1 MKKKRRVP
9 DVLWRLYRNRACT
22 LADTIVSL
30 LPLPPPSPAD
40 CWCKGCGCLGC
51 SGDGAMSFLLRSDDP
66 PDYHK
71 LLNRCFVVMPDDQL
85 QRRRAFYP
93 ECRWSQLTM
102 VRRTIEMIMC
112 ESRQPSNLI
121 CSGYNKLSRAS
132 SVLDLLTT
140 SPWCLLLERIGDDT
154 MFHLLKYASIFLLHS
169 RANYHRV
176 AGPLVIDL
184 MPKVQKHTSV
194 YGPMF
199 YGDRLDLGGSYTTLK
214 AYGSFLG
221 P

>member
-9 DVLWRLYRNRACT
+9 DVLWRLYGNRACT

-121 CSGYNKLSRAS
+121 CSGYNKAIGHGIPS
-132 SVLDLLTT
+132 SFFDELHNVAKEFFDLPT
-140 SPWCLLLERIGDDT
+140 EEK
-154 MFHLLKYASIFLLHS
+154 LKYAGVDGSINS
-169 RANYHRV
+169 
-176 AGPLVIDL
+176 
-184 MPKVQKHTSV
+184 
-194 YGPMF
+194 YGTDSIISDNQVF
-199 YGDRLDLGGSYTTLK
+199 NWSDRLYLLVRPEHQRSLRYWPDNLVRFRCFY
-214 AYGSFLG
+214 
-221 P
+221 